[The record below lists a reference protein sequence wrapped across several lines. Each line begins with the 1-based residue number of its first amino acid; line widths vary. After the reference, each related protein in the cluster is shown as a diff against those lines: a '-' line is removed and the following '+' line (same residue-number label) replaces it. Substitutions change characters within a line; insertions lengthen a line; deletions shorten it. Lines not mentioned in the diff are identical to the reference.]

1 MVHVRSSSGLRLAAT
16 LVGLAA
22 AALAAG
28 CSASGAPGTGAS
40 PSHAAPVT
48 TKSPSAGVSP
58 SHAAPVS
65 AEASPSHAAPVTMKL
80 TSSAFENFGTIPKLY
95 TCDGKD
101 ISVPLSWSGA
111 PKGTG
116 WLAVTVIDPGG
127 PVTHWYVTGIPAATT
142 GIKQGASYPNSTPG
156 KQVSAWLGMCP
167 EGGPGIPDTYEFT
180 VYAMPSSYKPP
191 KTTYAGENLDQDFLA
206 ASAADL
212 AANAIGIGQL
222 TGYYAD

>member
-1 MVHVRSSSGLRLAAT
+1 
-16 LVGLAA
+16 
-22 AALAAG
+22 
-28 CSASGAPGTGAS
+28 
-40 PSHAAPVT
+40 
-48 TKSPSAGVSP
+48 
-58 SHAAPVS
+58 
-65 AEASPSHAAPVTMKL
+65 MKL

-127 PVTHWYVTGIPAATT
+127 PVTHWYVIDIPAATT
-142 GIKQGASYPNSTPG
+142 GIKQGASFPNSTPG

-191 KTTYAGENLDQDFLA
+191 KRRTPARTWIRTSSPPAQPTSRPTRS
-206 ASAADL
+206 ASD
-212 AANAIGIGQL
+212 N
-222 TGYYAD
+222 

>member
-1 MVHVRSSSGLRLAAT
+1 MVHVPSSPALRLAAT
-16 LVGLAA
+16 TALAV

-28 CSASGAPGTGAS
+28 CSSSGSPGVGAT

-48 TKSPSAGVSP
+48 LK
-58 SHAAPVS
+58 
-65 AEASPSHAAPVTMKL
+65 PVTMKL
-80 TSSAFENFGTIPKLY
+80 TSSAFEDFGTIPTLY

-111 PKGTG
+111 PKGTA

-127 PVTHWYVTGIPAATT
+127 PVTHWYVIDIPAATT

-156 KQVSAWLGMCP
+156 KQVTSWLGMCP
-167 EGGPGIPDTYEFT
+167 QGGPDIPDTYQFT

-191 KTTYAGENLDQDFLA
+191 KTFPGEAVDEDALSAGVEGLA
-206 ASAADL
+206 T
-212 AANAIGIGQL
+212 NAIGIGQL